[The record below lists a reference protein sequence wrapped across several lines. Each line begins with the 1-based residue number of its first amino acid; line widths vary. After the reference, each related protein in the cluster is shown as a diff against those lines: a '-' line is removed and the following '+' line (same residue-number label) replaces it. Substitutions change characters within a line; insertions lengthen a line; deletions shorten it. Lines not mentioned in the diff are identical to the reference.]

1 MTNMQ
6 LAEEAGLLGP
16 TSRVGDAHTAT
27 ERFAALHR
35 AAIMRA
41 KYDHMSISTLI
52 GVLEMLKLEQW
63 ERTTK

>member
-1 MTNMQ
+1 MTVKHISVIEGNQESLSEQMMN
-6 LAEEAGLLGP
+6 EI
-16 TSRVGDAHTAT
+16 
-27 ERFAALHR
+27 R